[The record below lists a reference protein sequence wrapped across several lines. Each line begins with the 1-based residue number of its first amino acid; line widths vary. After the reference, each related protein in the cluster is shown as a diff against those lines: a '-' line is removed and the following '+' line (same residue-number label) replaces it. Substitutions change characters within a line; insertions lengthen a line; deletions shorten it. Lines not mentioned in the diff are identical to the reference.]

1 MMDSTIQWNN
11 RAHVRITYEKWY
23 LPPIDI
29 CPLLNKNIAMN
40 NLNKGRGVNQ

>member
-29 CPLLNKNIAMN
+29 CPLLNKNIAMT
-40 NLNKGRGVNQ
+40 NLNEGREVKQ